1 MRRPLYDV
9 DAPKQAVSL
18 ALNTDLH
25 AKACA
30 AGLDMAAIAE
40 KALAAALIERIREE
54 IRQDAAACDRFV
66 AEHGSFAEM
75 VQEHYAAIDEN
86 APV

>member
-9 DAPKQAVSL
+9 DAPKEAVSL
-18 ALNTDLH
+18 ALNADLY

-30 AGLDMAAIAE
+30 AGLDMAAVAE

-66 AEHGSFAEM
+66 AEHGSFA
-75 VQEHYAAIDEN
+75 
-86 APV
+86 